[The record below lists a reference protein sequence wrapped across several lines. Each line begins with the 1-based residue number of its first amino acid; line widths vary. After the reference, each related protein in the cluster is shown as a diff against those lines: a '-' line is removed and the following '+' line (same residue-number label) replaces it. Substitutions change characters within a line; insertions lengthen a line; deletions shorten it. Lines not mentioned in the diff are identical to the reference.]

1 MGAPQQE
8 SRVRKTFLNARVNLI
23 FYFLTLALSF
33 FSRKIFLDCLGADFV
48 GLTGTLG
55 NLLGYLNLAELG
67 VGAAIGYLLYKP
79 IFDHDEEK
87 ICDIISVM
95 GYLYRCIGLF
105 ILSAGVILSFFLPLI
120 FPQDN
125 TGFPLPLI
133 YFAYY
138 SFLTSS
144 LIGYFINY
152 RQTLLGADQKGY
164 VVAAYFQTA
173 NITKT
178 LIQMASAYYTGSYYL
193 WVAIELVFGFIFS
206 FILNW
211 KIRETYPWLK
221 SRLKEGRKLLKKY
234 PDVITKTKQLFIH
247 KIAGSISLQSYNII
261 IYAVASLST
270 VALYGNYALIIS
282 KIVGL
287 INTALGSSG
296 ASVGNLAAQGNV
308 QRTRDIYWEMAGF
321 TSYIGGVV
329 FYGLIAFA
337 TPFIRLWLG
346 DEYELA
352 LWVIMPYFIKIYCD
366 FTTSNLN
373 TFLYA
378 HGLFYDVW
386 APFVESVICLGVSI
400 GAGIKWGLFG
410 VLLGSMTSNL
420 IINVGWKS
428 YFLFSK
434 GLKLPWMRFWR
445 FYSKYLIVQCGLILA
460 FRYLFINSTLN
471 VSGSFLNLAIR
482 ATVQFII
489 YSLASGLILV
499 AIDSGLKGFFCHML
513 THFKKKDETKNC
525 IL

>member
-247 KIAGSISLQSYNII
+247 KIAGSICLQSYNII

-460 FRYLFINSTLN
+460 FRYLFINSTFN

-482 ATVQFII
+482 ATVQFVI

>member
-460 FRYLFINSTLN
+460 FRYLFINSTFN
-471 VSGSFLNLAIR
+471 VSSSFLNLAIR

>member
-152 RQTLLGADQKGY
+152 RQTLLNADQKGY

-173 NITKT
+173 NIVKT
-178 LIQMASAYYTGSYYL
+178 IIQMISAYYTGNYYI
-193 WVAIELVFGFIFS
+193 WVIIEFLFGINFAI
-206 FILNW
+206 ILNW
-211 KIRETYPWLK
+211 KINETYPWLK
-221 SRLKEGRKLLKKY
+221 TRIKEGHKLLKQY

-247 KIAGSISLQSYNII
+247 KLAGSICLQSYNII
-261 IYAVASLST
+261 IYGVASLSM
-270 VALYGNYALIIS
+270 VAMYGNYTLIIG
-282 KIVGL
+282 KIIGL
-287 INTALGSSG
+287 INTVLGNSN

-321 TSYIGGVV
+321 TSFIGGIVL
-329 FYGLIAFA
+329 YGLVEFS
-337 TPFIRLWLG
+337 TPFIGLWVG
-346 DEYELA
+346 TEFELA
-352 LWVIMPYFIKIYCD
+352 LWMIIPYFIKIYCD
-366 FTTSNLN
+366 FTTTNLN
-373 TFLYA
+373 TFLFA

-386 APFVESVICLGVSI
+386 APFVESVICLGISI

-434 GLKLPWMRFWR
+434 GLRLPWMKFWF
-445 FYSKYLIVQCGLILA
+445 FYGKYIVVQISAIIAMRILFHGQLFSTNSNFIQLAISSVLLILI
-460 FRYLFINSTLN
+460 YTVSTGIILISLDPGLRN
-471 VSGSFLNLAIR
+471 FLIHIR
-482 ATVQFII
+482 SHF
-489 YSLASGLILV
+489 SHKASV
-499 AIDSGLKGFFCHML
+499 A
-513 THFKKKDETKNC
+513 
-525 IL
+525 

>member
-23 FYFLTLALSF
+23 FYFLTLTLSF

-247 KIAGSISLQSYNII
+247 KIAGSICLQSYNII

>member
-23 FYFLTLALSF
+23 FYFLTLTLSF

-247 KIAGSISLQSYNII
+247 KIAGSICLQSYNII

-386 APFVESVICLGVSI
+386 APFVESIICLGISI

>member
-386 APFVESVICLGVSI
+386 APFVESIICLGISI

>member
-152 RQTLLGADQKGY
+152 RQTLLNADQKGY

-173 NITKT
+173 NIVKT
-178 LIQMASAYYTGSYYL
+178 IIQMISAYYTGNYYI
-193 WVAIELVFGFIFS
+193 WVIIEFLFGINFAI
-206 FILNW
+206 ILNW
-211 KIRETYPWLK
+211 KINETYPWLK
-221 SRLKEGRKLLKKY
+221 TRIKEGHKLLKQY

-247 KIAGSISLQSYNII
+247 KLAGSICLQSYNII
-261 IYAVASLST
+261 IYGVASLSM
-270 VALYGNYALIIS
+270 VAMYGNYTLIIG
-282 KIVGL
+282 KIIGL
-287 INTALGSSG
+287 INTVLGSSN

-321 TSYIGGVV
+321 TSFIGGIVL
-329 FYGLIAFA
+329 YGLVEFS
-337 TPFIRLWLG
+337 TPFIGLWVG
-346 DEYELA
+346 TEFELA
-352 LWVIMPYFIKIYCD
+352 LWMIIPYFIKR
-366 FTTSNLN
+366 
-373 TFLYA
+373 
-378 HGLFYDVW
+378 
-386 APFVESVICLGVSI
+386 E
-400 GAGIKWGLFG
+400 
-410 VLLGSMTSNL
+410 LL
-420 IINVGWKS
+420 
-428 YFLFSK
+428 
-434 GLKLPWMRFWR
+434 
-445 FYSKYLIVQCGLILA
+445 
-460 FRYLFINSTLN
+460 
-471 VSGSFLNLAIR
+471 
-482 ATVQFII
+482 
-489 YSLASGLILV
+489 
-499 AIDSGLKGFFCHML
+499 
-513 THFKKKDETKNC
+513 
-525 IL
+525 